1 MLVFDFGPTHISD
14 SENRADAG
22 GRRAQRPRAGA
33 QLAHHLIV
41 KGIHHPRILLRTQS
55 QHTKIRTLAL
65 RRAREAGLRK
75 LHSAA
80 NQPQDG
86 AF

>member
-1 MLVFDFGPTHISD
+1 MLVFDFGPAHISD

-41 KGIHHPRILLRTQS
+41 KGIHHTRILLRTQL
-55 QHTKIRTLAL
+55 QHKKIRSQSLLASL
-65 RRAREAGLRK
+65 AQSQRGWIGRK
-75 LHSAA
+75 TEPL
-80 NQPQDG
+80 
-86 AF
+86 